1 MSLIDKSW
9 YKRMS
14 GVPDRTSAGG
24 VIVRVDGDKTLVA
37 LVREGDDADYI
48 LPKGKVE
55 KGESLEEAAEREIGE
70 EAGISKLEQLAF
82 LGVESRMT
90 YKKDKWVTTHYFL
103 FRTPQIVAKPTDDA
117 HDYETEWFDI
127 RKLPEMLWPEQKAL
141 IVDNLE
147 KILKLASD

>member
-1 MSLIDKSW
+1 MATINKSW
-9 YKRMS
+9 YTRLP

-24 VIVRVDGDKTLVA
+24 VIVRLEGPKVMVA
-37 LVREGDDADYI
+37 LVREGGDKEYI

-70 EAGISKLEQLAF
+70 EAGIEDLELLSF

-103 FRTPQIVAKPTDDA
+103 FRTEQTDTDPTDDS
-117 HDYETEWFDI
+117 HDYETFWHDI
-127 RKLPEMLWPEQKAL
+127 ENLPAMLWPEQQAL
-141 IVDNLE
+141 IENNLA
-147 KILKLASD
+147 KIVKLAKS